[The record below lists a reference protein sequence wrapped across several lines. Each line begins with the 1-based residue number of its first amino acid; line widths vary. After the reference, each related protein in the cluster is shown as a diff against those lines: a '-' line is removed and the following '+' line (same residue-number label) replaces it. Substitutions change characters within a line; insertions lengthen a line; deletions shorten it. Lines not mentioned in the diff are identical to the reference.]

1 MRGSCVLF
9 LAFAAVF
16 IAVAVSS
23 DSYDAAD
30 QPSEAPEDLYPDA
43 DVILTLDS
51 RGNIL
56 MTFKAYGDYKVTEQH
71 PSIWFTQVFMSNSD
85 VTLRDFDDV
94 GKRFKVVMDGPT
106 IRALS
111 LFSVKET
118 DHLGSAIDLEFILVS
133 GTIQSFSFFSIDS
146 KVEDQIGRSYDLAY
160 TLISNA
166 NIDFRTGKIGEF
178 NPTSHI
184 LAITNLNLQCGLG
197 MNIDRLY
204 PTGENGKYSDVK
216 VAINGSTV
224 GYISNLSSKIGSLE
238 YHINSGSIDYFCIGA
253 NTEHERSRN
262 LRSMPTAYTTGDVNV
277 VISDV
282 AKVGNCII
290 GAGILN
296 MPRILSNGV
305 HLNEQIVHMVSID
318 APSTTIYNDISFLNE
333 RRNLAY
339 HFGSYTVGQ
348 SPGYSAM
355 MDTIIINGN
364 TTRIYDENGIWA
376 SVSSCIIPIG
386 GMLYVNADYL
396 IPEDSIF
403 KLSKGATMYNSG
415 NIILYGDLEIE
426 GKMVNNSIIQC
437 RTGYTVSGEFVGIG
451 YLADFIHYTTS
462 TSSMNV
468 ISNKLAVV
476 INQDETYP
484 VDEITALLSTD
495 FRSVCIKSDHSHSI
509 TGNQF
514 TIALTEAD
522 YPEIFKGAYKLDIR
536 GISGADLA
544 VCSVYVT
551 IPTDSEQCTA
561 VYVYNEDSD
570 KYELLATSEHQP
582 HFEFKAGSN
591 NMFYIFNY
599 SSGSPELPVDP
610 SVPENRMNVIDYL
623 LIAAIIG
630 VLAVTLYS
638 LVTMKRD

>member
-1 MRGSCVLF
+1 MF

-23 DSYDAAD
+23 DSYDAVD

-85 VTLRDFDDV
+85 VTLRDIDDA

-111 LFSVKET
+111 IFSVKDT
-118 DHLGSAIDLEFILVS
+118 DHLGSAIDLEFVLVS
-133 GTIQSFSFFSIDS
+133 GTIQSFSFFNIDP
-146 KVEDQIGRSYDLAY
+146 KVEDYIGKSYDLAY
-160 TLISNA
+160 TPISNA
-166 NIDFRTGKIGEF
+166 HIDFRTGKVGEF

-184 LAITNLNLQCGLG
+184 LAVTNLKMECGLG
-197 MNIDRLY
+197 VNIDRLY
-204 PTGENGKYSDVK
+204 PTGQNGKYSDVS
-216 VAINGSTV
+216 VAINGSTI
-224 GYISNLSSKIGSLE
+224 GYITNLSSKIGSLE
-238 YHINSGSIDYFCIGA
+238 YRINSGSIDYFCIGA

-262 LRSMPTAYTTGDVNV
+262 LSSMPTAYTTGDVNV
-277 VISDV
+277 LISDV

-296 MPRILSNGV
+296 MPRILSNGT

-339 HFGSYTVGQ
+339 HFGSYTIGQ

-355 MDTIIINGN
+355 MDTIIING
-364 TTRIYDENGIWA
+364 TTTQIYDENGIWA
-376 SVSSCIIPIG
+376 SVSSCVIPVG

-396 IPEDSIF
+396 IPDDSTF
-403 KLSKGATMYNSG
+403 KLSKGATMHNSG
-415 NIILYGDLEIE
+415 NIILYGNLAIE
-426 GKMVNNSIIQC
+426 GTMVNNSIIQC
-437 RTGYTVSGEFVGIG
+437 RTGYTITGELVGIG
-451 YLADFIHYTTS
+451 YLADYIHYTS
-462 TSSMNV
+462 PTSSMNV

-476 INQDETYP
+476 IYQDEPDP

-495 FRSVCIKSDHSHSI
+495 FRSVYIASDDTHSI
-509 TGNQF
+509 NGNQF
-514 TIALTEAD
+514 TIALTAAD
-522 YPEIFKGAYKLDIR
+522 CPDIFKEAYKLDIR
-536 GISGADLA
+536 GIGSEDLES
-544 VCSVYVT
+544 CSVYVT

-561 VYVYNEDSD
+561 VYVYNEESD
-570 KYELLATSEHQP
+570 KYELLATSEHQS
-582 HFEFKAGSN
+582 HSEFKAGSN
-591 NMFYIFNY
+591 NMFYIFTY
-599 SSGSPELPVDP
+599 ASGTPELPVDP
-610 SVPENRMNVIDYL
+610 SLPEKGMSFIDYL

-638 LVTMKRD
+638 LVKMKRD